1 MTVVTSPPRSEGV
14 PGFSLRRS
22 THRTLLLST
31 LRRTIVLPRD
41 RRRSGRD
48 RVVER
53 PLPRWWP
60 PAGADGPDCGPRHRR
75 RGGRRCRQPLSARR
89 VRLRPTIP
97 SPAHAAP
104 VASSAAGGRR
114 SLDRRLA
121 GSGGQLMTALAAT
134 RRKNCPA
141 CPGRH
146 AVAKPVSLGPPAV
159 VRLVRAL
166 HPWPPTLSSLGKTLA
181 VARAI
186 RRQRCSRQGSRS
198 CDPLTHGRCCDLDIS
213 LRRHRSAVVRS

>member
-1 MTVVTSPPRSEGV
+1 MPTQAARTPPRGWLGTGGADLTVVTSPARLEGV
-14 PGFSLRRS
+14 PGFSPRRS

-31 LRRTIVLPRD
+31 LHRTIVLPRD

-53 PLPRWWP
+53 PLPRRWP
-60 PAGADGPDCGPRHRR
+60 PAGAVGPDCGQRHRR
-75 RGGRRCRQPLSARR
+75 HDGRRCRRPLSARR

-104 VASSAAGGRR
+104 VASSAVGGRR

-134 RRKNCPA
+134 RRKDCPA
-141 CPGRH
+141 CPGGH
-146 AVAKPVSLGPPAV
+146 AVAKPVPLGPPAV

-166 HPWPPTLSSLGKTLA
+166 HPWPPTLSLRGMT
-181 VARAI
+181 VVNWQDIGCGARDQAPTV
-186 RRQRCSRQGSRS
+186 QPSG
-198 CDPLTHGRCCDLDIS
+198 
-213 LRRHRSAVVRS
+213 